1 MESLKWSFENEFGV
15 EIILRAYTTIYM
27 CAHTAVPIV
36 NKRLASRQ
44 AHGTSKPAICAK
56 VHKIP
61 ANIWKPAI
69 AGSFQEI
76 YVDTQNQAEIY
87 TP

>member
-15 EIILRAYTTIYM
+15 EIILRAYTPIYM

-56 VHKIP
+56 YTKYLLIY
-61 ANIWKPAI
+61 
-69 AGSFQEI
+69 GSQQLPDLSKK
-76 YVDTQNQAEIY
+76 YM
-87 TP
+87 